1 LLADGQ
7 WFYQQKI
14 PINYY
19 NNELNSDK
27 CSKKFLIKELG
38 LWVFKYTFVA
48 SFIGGEKE
56 RKIKPLTIC

>member
-1 LLADGQ
+1 LGEEMAA
-7 WFYQQKI
+7 
-14 PINYY
+14 
-19 NNELNSDK
+19 
-27 CSKKFLIKELG
+27 KFLIKELG